1 MRVVFVGV
9 SHWHTPLYLEP
20 ALRTPGIE
28 IVGVSDGDLAR
39 ARVVAERGGCPAW
52 ADHREMCARLRP
64 DFAFAFGRHCEMAA
78 IGRSLIDQ
86 RIAFAME
93 KPCGINAAEVND
105 LAERARQAGVFA
117 STALVMRHS
126 PMLEVVRDVAGGEP
140 VHYLA
145 FKFIAGPVERY
156 RRAGVDWML
165 ARATAGGGAV
175 LNLGVHFFDLCRLLL
190 GAASPVVVGAAMS
203 NALARLD
210 VEDHGLVLLR
220 AGDAACSIETGYVYP
235 APPSVFDMHFS
246 IRTAHH
252 YFVAPDSRTF
262 EVVDEAQH
270 RDRLT
275 IPTTNVECYPVFV
288 GDVVRR
294 AERGERPI
302 ADLADMAATMT
313 LVDAA
318 YAMAPLPA
326 IASPGEGPVS

>member
-20 ALRTPGIE
+20 ALATPEIE
-28 IVGVSDGDLAR
+28 IVGVSDDDPGK

-52 ADHREMCARLRP
+52 TDYREMCARLRP
-64 DFAFAFGRHCEMAA
+64 DFAFALGRHCDMAGIA
-78 IGRSLIDQ
+78 RFLIDQ

-93 KPCGINAAEVND
+93 KPCGINAGEVND
-105 LAERARQAGVFA
+105 LAARARQAGVFA
-117 STALVMRHS
+117 SVAFVMRYS
-126 PMLEVVRDVAGGEP
+126 PMLEVIREVADGEP

-165 ARATAGGGAV
+165 TRATAGGGAV

-203 NALARLD
+203 NALAHLD

-220 AGDAACSIETGYVYP
+220 AGAAACSIETGYVYP

-246 IRTAHH
+246 IRTARH

-262 EVVDEAQH
+262 EVVDEAQQ
-270 RDRLT
+270 RDRRA

-288 GDVVRR
+288 RDVVRR
-294 AERGERPI
+294 AGRGEPPI
-302 ADLADMAATMT
+302 ADLGDMAATMT

-326 IASPGEGPVS
+326 TAAAG